1 MRVSVLAS
9 GSNGNATC
17 IKTTNESFLIDDG
30 LSFKMLY
37 VRMEETNNDIHNLSS
52 IFITHEHIDHVSGL
66 KVLLKRKQ
74 LNEAERMIIDYFTDR
89 FPIEHGNEYFRTKKH
104 NWEMIKVMFLEEMV
118 RFLTEKG
125 WGYEIHEGWVAPNT
139 Y

>member
-17 IKTTNESFLIDDG
+17 VKTTNESFLIDDG

-37 VRMEETNNDIHNLSS
+37 ARMEETNNNIHNLSS

-74 LNEAERMIIDYFTDR
+74 LKCYLTRGTYEGLNSETKAIVAE
-89 FPIEHGNEYFRTKKH
+89 KC
-104 NWEMIKVMFLEEMV
+104 
-118 RFLTEKG
+118 
-125 WGYEIHEGWVAPNT
+125 
-139 Y
+139 

>member
-37 VRMEETNNDIHNLSS
+37 ARMEETNNDIHNLSS
-52 IFITHEHIDHVSGL
+52 IKKLSLV
-66 KVLLKRKQ
+66 VLMQVAFPLEP
-74 LNEAERMIIDYFTDR
+74 LANTDTLIKIHR
-89 FPIEHGNEYFRTKKH
+89 VYSSKK
-104 NWEMIKVMFLEEMV
+104 N
-118 RFLTEKG
+118 
-125 WGYEIHEGWVAPNT
+125 
-139 Y
+139 

>member
-37 VRMEETNNDIHNLSS
+37 ARME
-52 IFITHEHIDHVSGL
+52 
-66 KVLLKRKQ
+66 
-74 LNEAERMIIDYFTDR
+74 
-89 FPIEHGNEYFRTKKH
+89 
-104 NWEMIKVMFLEEMV
+104 
-118 RFLTEKG
+118 
-125 WGYEIHEGWVAPNT
+125 
-139 Y
+139 